1 MTRTPRKC
9 RSSSGPGGHTPLSQS
24 HMLNVTLV
32 FNISACS
39 ESRRPA
45 SSYAR
50 AFTHPQLE
58 RQGGNR
64 PLWKRPGAMRP
75 RKRRNSSG
83 PGGHPPPVSQPCT
96 LGEVLVT
103 CRSSTYCLSV
113 GVSVWLR
120 SRALRTAGARALP
133 HTLFTTPLGVPMWH
147 ACSRILCLFIVTMR
161 PSAPSDISEDGS
173 GYESG

>member
-1 MTRTPRKC
+1 MHPSAHAIVLPSPPLLRRAHSFRISSGRGETAPPESAEMCRAPSHKP
-9 RSSSGPGGHTPLSQS
+9 RSSSG
-24 HMLNVTLV
+24 
-32 FNISACS
+32 
-39 ESRRPA
+39 R
-45 SSYAR
+45 
-50 AFTHPQLE
+50 
-58 RQGGNR
+58 GGNR
-64 PLWKRPGAMRP
+64 PLWKRQGVMRP

-120 SRALRTAGARALP
+120 SRALRTDGARAPP
-133 HTLFTTPLGVPMWH
+133 HTLFATPLGVPMWH
-147 ACSRILCLFIVTMR
+147 ACSRLFLCLHIVTMR
-161 PSAPSDISEDGS
+161 PRAPSDISEEGS